1 MNSIAWAPLILALAL
16 AIDRIVGDPMWL
28 WSRVPHPIV
37 VMGLAIDRLDQRLN
51 CDGPFEVGRRRGMI
65 ALALLVVAAGLT
77 GALLDL
83 GLGKLPFGWLAEAI
97 VVAVFLAQKTL
108 VDHVAAVASELKKG
122 GVDAGQKAVSEI
134 VGRDVW
140 ILDEPGV
147 ARAAIESAA
156 ENFSDAVV
164 APAFWY
170 LLFGLPGL
178 FIYKLVNTAN
188 SMIGNR
194 QPRYVAFGWA
204 AARFDD
210 LLNFVPARLTAL
222 LIVAT
227 AALAGCD
234 ARAAYAAALHD
245 APKHKSP
252 NAGWPEAALAGALGL
267 ALGGPRRYGRE
278 DVDGVWLNPSGRA
291 DATPKDIRAAVW
303 LIDAGWALLL
313 VLTAFAAAT
322 LLSLER

>member
-1 MNSIAWAPLILALAL
+1 
-16 AIDRIVGDPMWL
+16 
-28 WSRVPHPIV
+28 
-37 VMGLAIDRLDQRLN
+37 
-51 CDGPFEVGRRRGMI
+51 MI

-122 GVDAGQKAVSEI
+122 GVDAGRKAVSEI

-178 FIYKLVNTAN
+178 FIYKLVNTAD

-210 LLNFVPARLTAL
+210 LLNFVPARLSAI

-234 ARAAYAAALHD
+234 ARAAYAAPYATRRNTNRQTPGGRKPPLPARSASLSA
-245 APKHKSP
+245 AP
-252 NAGWPEAALAGALGL
+252 AATARGCRRRLAQS
-267 ALGGPRRYGRE
+267 
-278 DVDGVWLNPSGRA
+278 SGRA
-291 DATPKDIRAAVW
+291 DAAPEDIRAAVW
-303 LIDAGWALLL
+303 LIDAGVGASPRADGVRRRYRPLSR
-313 VLTAFAAAT
+313 AIARIASRSRCCARCAARPSSAAST
-322 LLSLER
+322 PAS